1 VASQNGKGM
10 GVYAD
15 YLLPWLLD
23 RAMRQKVLGPYRVRT
38 IGAAEGRVLEMGV
51 GSGLNLPLY
60 GSRVASVVGIEPSP
74 PLLRHARRHVANVTI
89 ELLEGTAEMLPLADE
104 SIDTVVTTWTLC
116 TIPDPVRALA
126 EARRVLRPD
135 GALLFVEHGRVPEPS
150 VARWQDRIDPLW
162 NRLAGGCHLNRPI
175 DVLIQSVGFRLERLE
190 TSRVPGP
197 RTHTFFYHGRAVL
210 R

>member
-1 VASQNGKGM
+1 MASQNGKGM
-10 GVYAD
+10 GFYAD

-116 TIPDPVRALA
+116 TIPDLTCALRLPP
-126 EARRVLRPD
+126 EL
-135 GALLFVEHGRVPEPS
+135 GRVRRREETDDEAIA
-150 VARWQDRIDPLW
+150 VYGGAGHRDP
-162 NRLAGGCHLNRPI
+162 A
-175 DVLIQSVGFRLERLE
+175 
-190 TSRVPGP
+190 
-197 RTHTFFYHGRAVL
+197 
-210 R
+210 